1 MQVDLDNISVA
12 IVDML
17 QQLILGA
24 EGTNYRRE
32 CMLVLILVWSA
43 TGEAVIHC
51 WVHRCWLLLLL
62 GTGDPG
68 LLMVAGAGVVPLL
81 LRRVLGD
88 RRHGDIQHGARQ
100 ELLGTALSHNWI
112 DLRMNN
118 DINKISF

>member
-68 LLMVAGAGVVPLL
+68 LPMVAGAGGVPLL
-81 LRRVLGD
+81 WRVLGD

-100 ELLGTALSHNWI
+100 DDCCDAGPV
-112 DLRMNN
+112 
-118 DINKISF
+118 

>member
-1 MQVDLDNISVA
+1 MEVDSDNISVA

-17 QQLILGA
+17 QQLILRA

-51 WVHRCWLLLLL
+51 WVHRCGLLLLL
-62 GTGDPG
+62 WTGDPG

-100 ELLGTALSHNWI
+100 DDCCDAGPV
-112 DLRMNN
+112 
-118 DINKISF
+118 

>member
-1 MQVDLDNISVA
+1 MEGDSDNISVA

-88 RRHGDIQHGARQ
+88 RRHGARQ
-100 ELLGTALSHNWI
+100 ERTGDNARQWRARHRAPHVDLLQK
-112 DLRMNN
+112 
-118 DINKISF
+118 INISK